1 MIFLLESTKTVK
13 NSTFGKLI
21 RQARREQEYSQRELA
36 KLIGVNFTYLSKLE
50 NDNADYPPSNEVIK
64 AIAIH
69 LNLDEEELTRLAGR
83 IDPEDAERFRDLI
96 KQYQEMPVL
105 LRRLQNN
112 PKFARKVFRDAE
124 KLKDEEE

>member
-1 MIFLLESTKTVK
+1 MIFLLESIKIVSNK
-13 NSTFGKLI
+13 TFGKLI
-21 RQARREQEYSQRELA
+21 RQARRDREYSQRELA

-50 NDNADYPPSNEVIK
+50 NDNADYPPSNEVIRSL
-64 AIAIH
+64 AIH
-69 LNLDEEELTRLAGR
+69 LNLDQEELTRLAGR
-83 IDPEDAERFRDLI
+83 IDPEDAERFRDLL

-124 KLKDEEE
+124 KFQDEEE